1 MSALDLIR
9 LLRRTL
15 ASLREA
21 DDPRDVNRIAR
32 ALAHELEAR
41 LDESS
46 PWKPGV
52 RSASQPWMAASTPG
66 QRVRA
71 KVGVGVS
78 A

>member
-15 ASLREA
+15 ASLRDA
-21 DDPRDVNRIAR
+21 DDPHDVNRIAR
-32 ALAHELEAR
+32 ALAHELEAK

-46 PWKPGV
+46 LWRPGA
-52 RSASQPWMAASTPG
+52 RSIPLRLTAGSTPG
-66 QRVRA
+66 QRVPA

-78 A
+78 G